1 LKEEMSSHH
10 FLILVVSVKDQ
21 GNAMQADVF
30 EILKSVLRARK
41 FTYAELARRLD
52 LSEPTVKRIFAEKDC
67 KLSRI
72 TEICDVLD
80 LSLADVTA
88 QASRI
93 EVRPIELGDRIE
105 AQLAEDRPAF
115 HLFLLLRDGMTAE
128 AIMTHYHLDQSDMF
142 VLARRLEKIG
152 LIEVM
157 PMGRIRLLEDRPIRF
172 RRDGPLHRTLVK
184 LNMDFIQEA
193 YLRAD
198 TDMSGFLTQSRRISQ
213 TTARH
218 LMDRLRDLNKELSDL
233 ARKDQLT
240 LPGDALHTYKLSLA
254 WSPVS
259 FSTLLDL
266 DRS

>member
-1 LKEEMSSHH
+1 
-10 FLILVVSVKDQ
+10 
-21 GNAMQADVF
+21 MQADVF
-30 EILKSVLRARK
+30 EILKSVLRARRI
-41 FTYAELARRLD
+41 TYAEMARRLD
-52 LSEPTVKRIFAEKDC
+52 LSEPTIKRIFAEKDC

-93 EVRPIELGDRIE
+93 EVRPIELGDRVE

-115 HLFLLLRDGMTAE
+115 HLFLLLRDGMSAD
-128 AIMTHYHLDQSDMF
+128 AIMTHYQLDHSAMF
-142 VLARRLEKIG
+142 ALARRLERTG
-152 LIEVM
+152 LIELM

-172 RRDGPLHRTLVK
+172 RRDGPLHRTLIK
-184 LNMDFIQEA
+184 LNMDFIKET
-193 YLRAD
+193 YLRVD
-198 TDMSGFLTQSRRISQ
+198 TDMSGFLTQSRRISE

-218 LMDRLRDLNKELSDL
+218 VMDRLNDLNKELSDL

-240 LPGDALHTYKLSLA
+240 LPVDALRTYKLVLA

-259 FSTLLDL
+259 FSTLLNL